1 MYKALVIGE
10 NGYIS
15 HFLKNKYNSIF
26 KFTSERLGTINL
38 HNLIKKLKPK
48 YLIIMGGLVSFKL
61 IKNNRQKAF
70 QINVIDTIK
79 TVDFCKEINVIP
91 IFISSESVFDGSIG
105 FYSEDYEPSPIFF
118 YGEMKNTVE
127 MHIKNNLE
135 KYFIVRFSK
144 VYSVNC
150 KDNTLLFSFFKKE
163 NSMREKMKLSYDSCF
178 SPVSI
183 EYVCNALT
191 KIIQDSN
198 CSSKI
203 FHLSGVE
210 FYSRSEL
217 ADLYNSIQ
225 KNNNLK
231 IEYISCRHQDID
243 LVSHQP
249 RKTNMLSNITRR
261 SLEIAPDILSENFYK
276 IIKNYS

>member
-1 MYKALVIGE
+1 MSNTLVIGE

-15 HFLKNKYNSIF
+15 NFLKNNYNSIF
-26 KFTSERLGTINL
+26 EFTSERLGSINL

-48 YLIIMGGLVSFKL
+48 YLLIMGGLVAFNL
-61 IKNNRQKAF
+61 IKNNREKAY

-105 FYSEDYEPSPIFF
+105 FYSEDYQPSPIFF

-135 KYFIVRFSK
+135 DYFIIRFSK
-144 VYSVNC
+144 VYSVTS
-150 KDNTLLFSFFKKE
+150 KDNTLLFSFLNKG
-163 NSMREKMKLSYDSCF
+163 NSVREKMKLSFDSCF

-183 EYVCNALT
+183 EYVCNALS
-191 KIIQDSN
+191 KIIQ
-198 CSSKI
+198 SSVLLPKVL
-203 FHLSGVE
+203 HLSGVE
-210 FYSRSEL
+210 FYSRAEL

-231 IEYISCRHQDID
+231 IEYISCRHRDID

-249 RKTNMLSNITRR
+249 RKTNMISNITRNK
-261 SLEIAPDILSENFYK
+261 LEIFPDILSENFYK
-276 IIKNYS
+276 IIRNYS

>member
-1 MYKALVIGE
+1 MSNTLVIGE

-15 HFLKNKYNSIF
+15 RFLNKNYNSIY

-48 YLIIMGGLVSFKL
+48 YLIIMGGLVAFNL
-61 IKNNRQKAF
+61 IKNNKEKAF

-91 IFISSESVFDGSIG
+91 IFISSESVFEGSRG
-105 FYSEDYEPSPIFF
+105 FYSEDYKPSPIFF

-127 MHIKNNLE
+127 KHMKNNLE

-144 VYSVNC
+144 VYSVTS
-150 KDNTLLFSFFKKE
+150 KDNTLLFSFLNKE
-163 NSMREKMKLSYDSCF
+163 NLSREKMKLSYDSCF

-191 KIIQDSN
+191 KIIQ
-198 CSSKI
+198 SSHLLPKI
-203 FHLSGVE
+203 LHLSGVE

-231 IEYISCRHQDID
+231 IDYISCRHQDID

-249 RKTNMLSNITRR
+249 RKTNMISNITRN
-261 SLEIAPDILSENFYK
+261 SLEILPDILSENFYK
-276 IIKNYS
+276 IINNYS